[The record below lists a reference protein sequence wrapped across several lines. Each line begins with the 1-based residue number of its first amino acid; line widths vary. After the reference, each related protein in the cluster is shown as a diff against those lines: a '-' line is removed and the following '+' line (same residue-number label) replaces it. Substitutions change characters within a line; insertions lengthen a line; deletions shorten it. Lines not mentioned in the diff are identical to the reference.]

1 VAIDSS
7 GVIMS
12 GHWLPFLNCPE
23 TYGRV
28 STLLKRGVRVYP
40 EYEARDLHV
49 GFVNSLVCF
58 GKGESRQKY
67 IEKCLHLDHRE
78 THPDA

>member
-1 VAIDSS
+1 MYA
-7 GVIMS
+7 
-12 GHWLPFLNCPE
+12 
-23 TYGRV
+23 
-28 STLLKRGVRVYP
+28 
-40 EYEARDLHV
+40 EYEVRDLHV
-49 GFVNSLVCF
+49 GFVDSFVCF